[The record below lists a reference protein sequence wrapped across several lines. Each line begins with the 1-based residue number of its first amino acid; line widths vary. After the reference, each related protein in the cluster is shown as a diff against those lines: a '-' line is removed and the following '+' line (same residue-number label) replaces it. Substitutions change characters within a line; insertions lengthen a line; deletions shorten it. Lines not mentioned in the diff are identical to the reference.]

1 VVVNVSTGPNE
12 QHLINPH
19 QQQEGKGWGPFAKEK
34 TWFAVVAHPME
45 AHHPWSTA
53 ISLHCWVWGWEAH
66 PMFWDGFAGHIMQ
79 LQAWLRAVL
88 ISLGYGF

>member
-1 VVVNVSTGPNE
+1 
-12 QHLINPH
+12 
-19 QQQEGKGWGPFAKEK
+19 
-34 TWFAVVAHPME
+34 
-45 AHHPWSTA
+45 
-53 ISLHCWVWGWEAH
+53 LHCWVWGWEAH